1 MKKSIVFTG
10 ILLACMCSA
19 AVTMSAKD
27 GKEKKD
33 VGEYLPEAGDFAISV
48 SANPFINFI
57 GNMFNNSTVNGINS
71 FGGDPYNNSYFN
83 QPAVSVSGKYMF
95 TDELGLRVNL
105 GWIYDSNTDNAYVQ
119 DDADLALNPLSQK
132 KLIDSYKHSTSGG
145 SFSAAMEY
153 RVGKRRVQGVFSA
166 GVLYAFSYNRDK
178 FSYGNAIT
186 EINQSPSCSLN
197 DYNVQPLPEGF
208 SSMRYLKKFGDTP
221 SNYAGLLLSA
231 GIEWFV
237 APKISIGGEV
247 NIAAVWNWTKATY
260 YTGEGF
266 NTLSGTVE
274 EWTEVLSPSS
284 HGFTF
289 GTGNIGS
296 NLSVTF
302 YF

>member
-1 MKKSIVFTG
+1 MH
-10 ILLACMCSA
+10 
-19 AVTMSAKD
+19 
-27 GKEKKD
+27 
-33 VGEYLPEAGDFAISV
+33 SV
-48 SANPFINFI
+48 CN
-57 GNMFNNSTVNGINS
+57 
-71 FGGDPYNNSYFN
+71 
-83 QPAVSVSGKYMF
+83 
-95 TDELGLRVNL
+95 
-105 GWIYDSNTDNAYVQ
+105 
-119 DDADLALNPLSQK
+119 
-132 KLIDSYKHSTSGG
+132 
-145 SFSAAMEY
+145 
-153 RVGKRRVQGVFSA
+153 
-166 GVLYAFSYNRDK
+166 
-178 FSYGNAIT
+178 
-186 EINQSPSCSLN
+186 LN